1 MTVQACLNGTRRRAE
16 HDALP
21 LTPEELARD
30 AAAVVEAGAHSLH
43 VHPRG
48 PDGSESLDPDVC
60 DAAVA
65 AIRAAA
71 PGVAAEPLDR
81 PVDHRRRRRA
91 QAGVRARLV
100 GAARLRVAQRRRG
113 GLGGARRAARRAR
126 HRDRDRAV
134 GAAASGA
141 AGRERPGRRAC
152 LRALV
157 EPQDTAP
164 AVAIA
169 TAGAIDGGLE
179 RAGIG
184 LPQLHHGNDMTTWA
198 VMDAAVRR
206 GHEVRVGLEDTLA
219 LPDARRARDNA
230 ELVAAAVERYRRAVD
245 PSRPSG

>member
-1 MTVQACLNGTRRRAE
+1 MLLQACLNGMRRRGD

-21 LTPEELARD
+21 FTPEELARD
-30 AAAVVEAGAHSLH
+30 AAAVVEAGARTLH

-48 PDGSESLDPDVC
+48 PDGSESLDPGVC
-60 DAAVA
+60 DAVVA

-71 PGVAAEPLDR
+71 PGVELSLSTGLWITGGDAERRLECVRGWSELPDCVSLNVGEEGWVELGELLVERGIDIEIGLWA
-81 PVDHRRRRRA
+81 PDHPE
-91 QAGVRARLV
+91 RL
-100 GAARLRVAQRRRG
+100 AES
-113 GLGGARRAARRAR
+113 GL
-126 HRDRDRAV
+126 
-134 GAAASGA
+134 
-141 AGRERPGRRAC
+141 ERAC
-152 LRALV
+152 MRALV

-179 RAGIG
+179 RVGIG

-198 VMDAAVRR
+198 VMDAAVGR

-230 ELVAAAVERYRRAVD
+230 ELVAAAVERYR
-245 PSRPSG
+245 PQ